1 MRMRLLPPYREL
13 TWMPYAWLL
22 YSLPFLAGVFFPGL
36 ELWQR
41 AATLVVYVAF
51 LWLYFLAYWIKG
63 RRIYLIAAAMD
74 AIALVFSA
82 WSPAAPVFFIY
93 AAATL
98 GWSLP
103 VREAALAVV
112 VQVGVGVGYG
122 LAMGM
127 PMWFYIPAGL
137 IAALIG
143 AVNIQSAANRRA
155 DAKLR
160 LAHDEVEQLAKLAER
175 ERIARDLHDVLGHT
189 LSVVVLKSE
198 LARKLVAQDPER
210 AAREMADVEQ
220 AARAGLADV
229 RTAITGYRSVG
240 LLAEIERVR
249 QTLADANLATT
260 VEMPA
265 ALSLSPA
272 QETTLAMA
280 LREAATNVIR
290 HAHATSVR
298 IGLHQ
303 DSGGHVRLD
312 VEDDGRGGDSP
323 LGYGLTG
330 MRERI
335 TALGGELVR
344 QTDRGTRLRISLPSS
359 AGPR

>member
-1 MRMRLLPPYREL
+1 MRLLPPYREL
-13 TWMPYAWLL
+13 TWLPYAWLL
-22 YSLPFLAGVFFPGL
+22 YSLPFLAGTFFPGL

-41 AATLVVYVAF
+41 AATLLVYAAF
-51 LWLYFLAYWIKG
+51 LVLYFLAYWIKG
-63 RRIYLIAAAMD
+63 RRIYLVAAALD
-74 AIALVFSA
+74 AIAMIFTP

-93 AAATL
+93 AAATFGWAL
-98 GWSLP
+98 G
-103 VREAALAVV
+103 VREAAIALAL
-112 VQVGVGVGYG
+112 QVGVGVAYG

-127 PMWFYIPAGL
+127 PGWFHIPAGL

-175 ERIARDLHDVLGHT
+175 ERIARDLHDLLGHT

-220 AARAGLADV
+220 TARAGLADV
-229 RTAITGYRSVG
+229 RIAITGYRSVG

-249 QTLADANLATT
+249 ETLADANLATT
-260 VEMPA
+260 VEVPST
-265 ALSLSPA
+265 LDLSPA

-280 LREAATNVIR
+280 LREAATNIIR
-290 HAHATSVR
+290 HAQATCVR
-298 IGLHQ
+298 IRLHQ
-303 DSGGHVRLD
+303 DDGGAVRLD

-330 MRERI
+330 MRERLA
-335 TALGGELVR
+335 ALGGELVR
-344 QTDRGTRLRISLPSS
+344 QTEHGTRLRISLP
-359 AGPR
+359 AAAEPR

>member
-1 MRMRLLPPYREL
+1 MRLRLLPPYREL

-22 YSLPFLAGVFFPGL
+22 YSLPFLVGVFVPGL
-36 ELWQR
+36 RWWQR
-41 AATLVVYVAF
+41 AVTLLTYIAF
-51 LWLYFLAYWIKG
+51 LVLYFLAYWVAG

-74 AIALVFSA
+74 GMAMVFTP

-93 AAATL
+93 AAATFGWAL
-98 GWSLP
+98 G
-103 VREAALAVV
+103 VREASIALALQVA
-112 VQVGVGVGYG
+112 VGVAYG

-127 PMWFYIPAGL
+127 PAWFYIPAGL

-198 LARKLVAQDPER
+198 LARKLVAQDPAR
-210 AAREMADVEQ
+210 AAREMADVE
-220 AARAGLADV
+220 ATARAGLAEV
-229 RTAITGYRSVG
+229 RAAISGYRSIG
-240 LLAEIERVR
+240 LLAEIQHVQRA
-249 QTLADANLATT
+249 LADANVTTT
-260 VEMPA
+260 VEAPTALTLAPA
-265 ALSLSPA
+265 H
-272 QETTLAMA
+272 ETTLAMA

-290 HAHATSVR
+290 HAQATSVR
-298 IGLHQ
+298 IRLHQ
-303 DSGGHVRLD
+303 DAAGAVKLD

-323 LGYGLTG
+323 FGHGLTG

-335 TALGGELVR
+335 AALGGELVR
-344 QTDRGTRLRISLPSS
+344 HTDRGTTLHISLPAPAES
-359 AGPR
+359 R